1 MDMLIVGTQ
10 SESFKT
16 PLTVSQS
23 RCQFSVWSALKS
35 PLLVSADFTNVNV
48 TPAMID
54 VLKNT
59 EVLAVSDDPL
69 GREAVR
75 LEDQTGST
83 SVGEIYAGPLA
94 NGSYVVVFF
103 NRYDKAANMS
113 LHLADVV
120 PQSLGASSSLSSSS
134 MWAVRDLWAHADN
147 GTVASDGHIDLT
159 IPPEDV
165 VMIKLTPSTNVGG
178 AHASWALWW

>member
-35 PLLVSADFTNVNV
+35 PLLISADFTNVNV

-75 LEDQTGST
+75 LEDQPGST

-120 PQSLGASSSLSSSS
+120 SQSLGASSLLSSSL
-134 MWAVRDLWAHADN
+134 WAVRDLWAHADN
-147 GTVASDGHIDLT
+147 GTVASDGHVDLT

-165 VMIKLTPSTNVGG
+165 VMIKLTPSTNAGG
-178 AHASWALWW
+178 AHASWALLW